1 MSNINPNNING
12 SYPIAGQ
19 DNDSQGFRD
28 NFTNILNNFA
38 FAKQEIEDIQNKG
51 IFKSA
56 LSGASLSN
64 NFNGSEIANVAIKS
78 GGYSLYDFGTT
89 SGTIA
94 LDFYLSNFF
103 KVITGGNLSLSLTN
117 FPNRYASIRLWI
129 NVANIGHTL
138 QFPST
143 VNVNASDVAGFGYNG
158 LSNTITFES
167 TGNYIFEISSYDSG
181 SSYSLQDLSRNRST
195 IAGNLSVSSNIYL
208 TGANS
213 HISAAN
219 VSVDG
224 NLVST
229 GDLVIRAGIIN
240 SNYFI
245 ANVVTDQNLVANV
258 SYNRFICNASPHGT
272 VANLFITLPSTGSA
286 LTDGREIEIVS
297 TVPITSCF
305 VSNMT
310 AGVDSVHFLPNNWA
324 SSGNVTAKLMYSTT
338 TARWFKVG

>member
-38 FAKQEIEDIQNKG
+38 FAKQEIEDIQNKAVL
-51 IFKSA
+51 KSG
-56 LSGASLSN
+56 LSGTTLNN
-64 NFNGSEIANVAIKS
+64 NFNGSEISNVSVKS
-78 GGYSLYDFGTT
+78 GGYTLYDFGTT
-89 SGTIA
+89 SGTLA
-94 LDFYLSNFF
+94 VDFYSSNFF
-103 KVITGGNLSLSLTN
+103 KVSTGGSVSLNITN
-117 FPNRYASIRLWI
+117 FPDYYASVRLWI
-129 NVANIGHTL
+129 NVTNVAHTL
-138 QFPST
+138 QFPVA
-143 VNVNASDVAGFGYNG
+143 VNVNTTDIAGFGFNG

-167 TGNYIFEISSYDSG
+167 TGNYIFEISSADG
-181 SSYSLQDLSRNRST
+181 SSYSLQDLSRNRSA

-219 VSVDG
+219 VSVAG
-224 NLVST
+224 NLVAT
-229 GDLVIRAGIIN
+229 GDLVIRAGIVN
-240 SNYFI
+240 SDYFI
-245 ANVVTDQNLVANV
+245 ANVVTGQNLVANV
-258 SYNRFICNASPHGT
+258 QFNRFICNASPHGT
-272 VANLFITLPSTGSA
+272 VANLFITLPSTGNA
-286 LTDGREIEIVS
+286 LLDGREIEIRT

-310 AGVDSVHFLPNNWA
+310 PGVESVHFLPNNWA

-338 TARWFKVG
+338 TARWFRVG

>member
-38 FAKQEIEDIQNKG
+38 FAKQEIEDIQNKAV
-51 IFKSA
+51 FKSA
-56 LSGASLSN
+56 LSGTTLN
-64 NFNGSEIANVAIKS
+64 NNYNGNEIANVAIKS

-89 SGTIA
+89 SGTIT

-103 KVITGGNLSLSLTN
+103 KVISGGNLSLSLTN
-117 FPNRYASIRLWI
+117 FPNRYAVVRLWI
-129 NVANIGHTL
+129 DVSSTGHTL
-138 QFPST
+138 QFPVT
-143 VNVNASDVAGFGYNG
+143 VNVNANDIAGFGFNG

-167 TGNYIFEISSYDSG
+167 TGNYIFELTSYDGG

-219 VSVDG
+219 VSVEG
-224 NLVST
+224 NLVAK
-229 GDLVIRAGIIN
+229 GDLVIRSGIIN
-240 SNYFI
+240 SDYFI
-245 ANVVTDQNLVANV
+245 ANVVTGQNLVANIA
-258 SYNRFICNASPHGT
+258 YNRFICNASPHGT

-286 LTDGREIEIVS
+286 LTDGRELEIVS
-297 TVPITSCF
+297 TVSITSCF

-310 AGVDSVHFLPNNWA
+310 PGVSSVHFLPNNWA
-324 SSGNVTAKLMYSTT
+324 SSGNVTAKLMYSTSAAT
-338 TARWFKVG
+338 WFRVS

>member
-38 FAKQEIEDIQNKG
+38 FAKQEIEDIANKAVL
-51 IFKSA
+51 KSA
-56 LSGASLSN
+56 LSGTTLNN
-64 NFNGSEIANVAIKS
+64 NFNGSEAANIAIKS

-94 LDFYLSNFF
+94 VDFWASNFF
-103 KVITGGNLSLSLTN
+103 KVITGGSISLSLSN
-117 FPNRYASIRLWI
+117 FPAYYGSVRLWI
-129 NVANIGHTL
+129 DVSNVGHTL
-138 QFPST
+138 QFPAT
-143 VNVNASDVAGFGYNG
+143 VNVNASDVAGFGFNG

-167 TGNYIFEISSYDSG
+167 TGNYIFEISSYDGG

-219 VSVDG
+219 VSVAG
-224 NLVST
+224 NLVAK
-229 GDLVIRAGIIN
+229 GDLVIRSGIIN
-240 SNYFI
+240 SDYFI
-245 ANVVTDQNLVANV
+245 ANVVTGQNLVANV
-258 SYNRFICNASPHGT
+258 QFNRFICNASPHGT
-272 VANLFITLPSTGSA
+272 VANLFITLPSTGNA
-286 LTDGREIEIVS
+286 LLDGREIEIVT

-310 AGVDSVHFLPNNWA
+310 PGVQSVHFLPNNWA

-338 TARWFKVG
+338 TARWFRVG

>member
-38 FAKQEIEDIQNKG
+38 FAKQEIEDIQNKAV
-51 IFKSA
+51 FKSA
-56 LSGASLSN
+56 LSGTTLNN
-64 NFNGSEIANVAIKS
+64 NFNGSQVANIAVKS

-94 LDFYLSNFF
+94 IDFFASNFF
-103 KVITGGNLSLSLTN
+103 RVVTGGSLSLSLSN
-117 FPNRYASIRLWI
+117 FPTYYASIRLWV
-129 NVANIGHTL
+129 NVTDVAYTL
-138 QFPST
+138 QFPAT
-143 VNVNASDVAGFGYNG
+143 VNVNASDVAGFGFNG
-158 LSNTITFES
+158 LSNTITFEN
-167 TGNYIFEISSYDSG
+167 TGNYIFEISSYDGG

-219 VSVDG
+219 VNIAG
-224 NLVST
+224 NLVAKSN
-229 GDLVIRAGIIN
+229 LVTRAGIVN
-240 SNYFI
+240 SGYFI
-245 ANVVTDQNLVANV
+245 ANVVTGQNLIANV

-272 VANLFITLPSTGSA
+272 VANLFITLPSSA
-286 LTDGREIEIVS
+286 LDGREIEIVT

-310 AGVDSVHFLPNNWA
+310 PGVQSVHFLPNNWA
-324 SSGNVTAKLMYSTT
+324 SSGNVSTRLMYSTT
-338 TARWFKVG
+338 TSRWFRVR

>member
-38 FAKQEIEDIQNKG
+38 FAKQEIEDIQNKAV
-51 IFKSA
+51 FKSA
-56 LSGASLSN
+56 LSGTTLNN
-64 NFNGSEIANVAIKS
+64 NFNGSEAANIAIKS

-94 LDFYLSNFF
+94 IDFWSSNFF
-103 KVITGGNLSLSLTN
+103 KVITGGSVSLSLTN
-117 FPNRYASIRLWI
+117 FPDRYASVKLWI
-129 NVANIGHTL
+129 NVTNVAHTL
-138 QFPST
+138 QFPVT
-143 VNVNASDVAGFGYNG
+143 VNVNASDVAGFGFNG

-181 SSYSLQDLSRNRST
+181 SSYSLQDLSRNRSS

-213 HISAAN
+213 HISASD
-219 VSVDG
+219 VKVKG
-224 NLVST
+224 NLVAT
-229 GDLVIRAGIIN
+229 GNLVNQAGIVN
-240 SNYFI
+240 SGYFL
-245 ANVVTDQNLVANV
+245 ANVVTGQNLVANV
-258 SYNRFICNASPHGT
+258 NYNRFICNASPHGT
-272 VANLFITLPSTGSA
+272 VANLFVTLPTGVE
-286 LTDGREIEIVS
+286 DGREIQIS
-297 TVPITSCF
+297 TTVPITSCF

-310 AGVDSVHFLPNNWA
+310 PNTQSVIWLANNWA
-324 SSGNVTAKLMYSTT
+324 SSGNVSATLIYNASAVQWY
-338 TARWFKVG
+338 RVG